1 MRISDWSSDV
11 CSSDLRRLKAARVR
25 AAREREER
33 VAAALDKLAE
43 LEAERARR
51 SKTNKAEVAKQKEPR
66 ASPSDPQ
73 ARVMKMADGGFRP
86 ASNCQVATV
95 AHGQSVA
102 DIPGLARGSA
112 RGHGNARG

>member
-51 SKTNKAEVAKQKEPR
+51 SETNKAQVAKTKEQR
-66 ASPSDPQ
+66 AATNDPP
-73 ARVMKMADGGFRP
+73 ARLIKMAE
-86 ASNCQVATV
+86 
-95 AHGQSVA
+95 
-102 DIPGLARGSA
+102 RGSRPLYSLHVRA
-112 RGHGNARG
+112 LDQGHTRVGNTDVSGSTHHAPVP